1 MQFHLCN
8 KQIQFLFQKT
18 ADSQEHLGSQK
29 YLITGWVSRDS
40 ISIFSSRKGKQQQ
53 QQPPPTQ
60 TKNQTTETQAD
71 LFTQATNQLPDSPPS
86 WPDSGHD
93 PQHASRHSVHRRLGG
108 TQSGDHLSSLPP
120 PPEASPKLEV
130 TKGAGQWEEQGPRD
144 VGRSPG
150 AATYQPHDL
159 QPVT

>member
-53 QQPPPTQ
+53 QQQQPPPPTQ

-120 PPEASPKLEV
+120 TPRSQPK
-130 TKGAGQWEEQGPRD
+130 AGSNEGRRA
-144 VGRSPG
+144 VGRARPQGCG
-150 AATYQPHDL
+150 AESWGCHLSAA
-159 QPVT
+159 